1 MVYWHYFSL
10 EGKAAM
16 SLVQAVIC
24 DQFALV
30 CGEQQL
36 TLNNGSV
43 LHNFRK
49 IFKLNEYVMIGLS
62 GSMDDNYYLFQD
74 YLTIDF
80 EIKEG
85 CSDSL
90 MEVFDKVTA
99 RYREMT
105 EQGECDVFSLVCG
118 WNGFGFEGKTF
129 YINSQF
135 GEESRITSVRPEHEK
150 DAKLIS
156 CGDNRHF
163 DNFMVGVYRY
173 GAELYGL
180 QKAFRDTLAQGV
192 MFDEFIDKNAQFELI
207 RRPERDAE
215 Y

>member
-163 DNFMVGVYRY
+163 DNFMAGVYRY

>member
-1 MVYWHYFSL
+1 
-10 EGKAAM
+10 M

-163 DNFMVGVYRY
+163 DNFMAGVYRY

>member
-1 MVYWHYFSL
+1 
-10 EGKAAM
+10 M

-24 DQFALV
+24 DEFVFVA
-30 CGEQQL
+30 GEQQL
-36 TLNNGSV
+36 KLNSGAV

-49 IFKLNEYVMIGLS
+49 VFRLNDNVIIGLS

-80 EIKEG
+80 ELKG
-85 CSDSL
+85 DRPDSL
-90 MEVFDKVTA
+90 AEVYEKVGA

-135 GEESRITSVRPEHEK
+135 GEENRITEVRPEHEK

-156 CGDNRHF
+156 CGDDRHY
-163 DNFMVGVYRY
+163 DNFLAGVYKY
-173 GAELYGL
+173 GADLNGL
-180 QKAFRDTLAQGV
+180 QKSFRDTLAQGV
-192 MFDEFIDKNAQFELI
+192 MFDDFIDKNAQFEVI
-207 RRPERDAE
+207 RRPE
-215 Y
+215 